1 MMGHLALSLGAVL
14 APDYDRDRHV
24 SLLDLSMWLIV
35 GWLPDKNEGLP
46 RSDRL
51 KNQYVGDVNDFCKYQ
66 LLRAMR
72 RVFDSILIAWM
83 LTAPD
88 GRKDGGRVR
97 YLEDR
102 ALRQLDPELFDA
114 LSGIV
119 ENGNRSVGAIEE
131 SRILGDCRFLSKVM
145 PVDPMGRR
153 EYFEG
158 LMQHATPRSL
168 IFFDPDNGLEV
179 RSVPKHRQGSER
191 YLFWDEL
198 ALVREAGASA
208 VVYQHFPRVQRPR
221 YLEARLT
228 QLQTAVGDGY
238 RVFASHSS
246 LVAFLFAVREDR
258 AIDAQ
263 IALEGRCQST
273 LLSFVPWS
281 GFIRG

>member
-1 MMGHLALSLGAVL
+1 
-14 APDYDRDRHV
+14 
-24 SLLDLSMWLIV
+24 MWLIV

-46 RSDRL
+46 RGDRL
-51 KNQYVGDVNDFCKYQ
+51 KDQYVGDVNDFCKYQ
-66 LLRAMR
+66 LLRSMR
-72 RVFDSILIAWM
+72 RAFDSILIAWM

-97 YLEDR
+97 YLENR
-102 ALRQLDPELFDA
+102 VLRELDPELFDA

-119 ENGNRSVGAIEE
+119 ENGNRSVGAVEE
-131 SRILGDCRFLSKVM
+131 SRILGDCRFWSKVM
-145 PVDPMGRR
+145 PVSPLGRR
-153 EYFEG
+153 EYFDG
-158 LMQHATPRSL
+158 LMQHATPGSL

-179 RSVPKHRQGSER
+179 RSVPKHCQGSER

-228 QLQTAVGDGY
+228 RLRAVMGDGY

-273 LLSFVPWS
+273 LLSFVPWGGS
-281 GFIRG
+281 IRS